1 MAKFLPVNEFWSMAR
16 SIMTRLWNRWAK
28 VNKWPEEDWEFKRDM
43 KDLAAFCR
51 GDQEKR
57 RFKFFEDHAYYLIGK
72 YMWVDAERAKQYR
85 ESVKNMN
92 EEDWDLAKRRKAVLR
107 IADYWINRNED
118 PRTVDAWITECMNN
132 DWSLDWKYEDFREF
146 HEFLN

>member
-51 GDQEKR
+51 GDQEKK
-57 RFKFFEDHAYYLIGK
+57 RFKFFEDDAYYLIGK

-92 EEDWDLAKRRKAVLR
+92 SYRDWETDRKSTR
-107 IADYWINRNED
+107 
-118 PRTVDAWITECMNN
+118 
-132 DWSLDWKYEDFREF
+132 
-146 HEFLN
+146 LNSSHSGESRMPSSA

>member
-51 GDQEKR
+51 GDQEKK
-57 RFKFFEDHAYYLIGK
+57 RFKFFEDRAYYLIGK
-72 YMWVDAERAKQYR
+72 YMWVDAEGAKQYR

-92 EEDWDLAKRRKAVLR
+92 EEDWNLAKRRKAVLR